1 MFLKEETHFLRTNL
15 IPPEEIDN
23 FQNPHANAAY
33 PSWLYPRFLNYLSR
47 EAMEFFC
54 QISVIEICYV

>member
-23 FQNPHANAAY
+23 FQNPHANAAF
-33 PSWLYPRFLNYLSR
+33 PHASEPVSEILKLLIARGNGIFLSDKR
-47 EAMEFFC
+47 D
-54 QISVIEICYV
+54 